1 MTVSTI
7 GSNATQT
14 PTEQQRSSG
23 ASGVS
28 PVSISQAQA
37 QKSGRS
43 ATQDTVHIS
52 SQAVDLQGLEA
63 HISQLPDVDKGRVTE
78 LRNQIANGQYQVNFE
93 RLADKILGFETDL

>member
-14 PTEQQRSSG
+14 PTEQRSNG
-23 ASGVS
+23 TGGVS
-28 PVSISQAQA
+28 PVSISQAQT
-37 QKSGRS
+37 QKSGKP
-43 ATQDTVHIS
+43 AGQDTVHIS

-78 LRNQIANGQYQVNFE
+78 LRNQIASGQYQVNFD
-93 RLADKILGFETDL
+93 RLAGKILGFEADL

>member
-14 PTEQQRSSG
+14 PTEQRSSG
-23 ASGVS
+23 TGGVS

-37 QKSGRS
+37 QKPGGKSGGN
-43 ATQDTVHIS
+43 DTVHIS
-52 SQAVDLQGLEA
+52 SQAVDLRGLEA

-78 LRNQIANGQYQVNFE
+78 LRNQIASGQYQVNVD
-93 RLADKILGFETDL
+93 RLAGKILGFEADL